1 MPLRNW
7 WGILCCGITGSDSGF
22 QAQSWHKQSYIMVPH
37 MLTPSPPCLSLPP
50 PNLCFA
56 LFSVK
61 STLSWIL
68 CQGNICVL
76 CIPSSKEF
84 VMITTQLI
92 TSFHGL
98 FCHPVTLLTMEQ
110 IFVSLTV
117 SVMYM
122 KGPASLMIPTD
133 SPDLSSFWS
142 SLQGHHFSAW
152 KNLRKPYLS
161 TDCSFFSLMLQPFFL
176 S

>member
-7 WGILCCGITGSDSGF
+7 WGILCCGITGSGSGF

-68 CQGNICVL
+68 CQEHTHL
-76 CIPSSKEF
+76 CA
-84 VMITTQLI
+84 VYTQLQRI
-92 TSFHGL
+92 CNDHNSADDFFSWSF
-98 FCHPVTLLTMEQ
+98 
-110 IFVSLTV
+110 
-117 SVMYM
+117 
-122 KGPASLMIPTD
+122 
-133 SPDLSSFWS
+133 LSSSYSFDHGADFCFTHSISNVYERPGIFNDSYRLSRLKFPLVQPSRS
-142 SLQGHHFSAW
+142 SLLCL
-152 KNLRKPYLS
+152 KKP
-161 TDCSFFSLMLQPFFL
+161 
-176 S
+176 